1 MTDLKRFH
9 DAQNYDYEPAL
20 SEIMKGRKETHWM
33 WYIFPQIAGLGRST
47 TAQYFSIKNMQEAK
61 DYLNDKVLGKRLVE
75 ISEAL
80 LGLETDDAQQVFGFP
95 DCIKLRSCMTLFALA
110 DPGQEV
116 FEKVLEKYF
125 HGEKDPVTLKILGA

>member
-9 DAQNYDYEPAL
+9 DAQNYDYETAL
-20 SEIMKGRKETHWM
+20 SEIRKGRKETHWM

-61 DYLNDKVLGKRLVE
+61 EYLNDKVLGKRLVE

-80 LGLETDDAQQVFGFP
+80 LSLETDDAQQIFGFP

-110 DPGQEV
+110 DSGQEV

-125 HGEKDPVTLKILGA
+125 HGEKDPATLKILGA

>member
-1 MTDLKRFH
+1 
-9 DAQNYDYEPAL
+9 
-20 SEIMKGRKETHWM
+20 M

>member
-9 DAQNYDYEPAL
+9 DAQNYDYETAL
-20 SEIMKGRKETHWM
+20 SEIRKGRKETHWM

-61 DYLNDKVLGKRLVE
+61 EYLNDKVLGKRLVE

-80 LGLETDDAQQVFGFP
+80 LSLETDDAQQIFGFP

-125 HGEKDPVTLKILGA
+125 HGEKDPATLKILGA